1 MNCCAPGNHP
11 KEDASSSKSTWSQI
25 PSLVKYGAL
34 AGIAIIALRAFRIP
48 LATAIPYGVFLL
60 CPLMH
65 VFMMKGHGAHDQANQ
80 KNSVHDQASDNSG
93 DHSSCHQEKE
103 KKV

>member
-11 KEDASSSKSTWSQI
+11 KEDTSSKSTWSQI
-25 PSLVKYGAL
+25 PPLVKYGTL
-34 AGIAIIALRAFRIP
+34 AVVVLVALRVFRIP

-65 VFMMKGHGAHDQANQ
+65 VFMMKGH
-80 KNSVHDQASDNSG
+80 SVHDQ
-93 DHSSCHQEKE
+93 E
-103 KKV
+103 KKKV